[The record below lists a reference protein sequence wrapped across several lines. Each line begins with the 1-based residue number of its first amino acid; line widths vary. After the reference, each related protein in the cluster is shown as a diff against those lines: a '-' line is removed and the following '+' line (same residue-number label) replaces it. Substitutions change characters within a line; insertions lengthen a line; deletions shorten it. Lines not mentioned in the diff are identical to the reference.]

1 MSSVEAP
8 WRGAPPADLV
18 WDEDGTPHSRQ
29 FEDVYYSSDDG
40 LAESRH
46 VFLAG
51 NQLPERWRDSTF
63 TVLETGF
70 GTGLNF
76 LATWQSWRRTNPAG
90 KKLHYLAIEK
100 FPLRSPEL
108 ERAHRHW
115 PELCELSA
123 ELQAN
128 YPPPL
133 PGQHRLLLDKGRV
146 VLDLV
151 VDDVQA
157 GLAALADNPE
167 LLVDAWYLDGFAP
180 SRNPEM
186 WSTTLY
192 QEMARLSRPGT
203 SFATFTVASDVRRG
217 LQHAGFKV
225 DKTTGFGS
233 KREMLQGHYVGEPRA
248 RAARVTPWHLSPAP
262 QATARTALVLGAG
275 LGGATAAAALAHR
288 GWKVTVLEQCQVA
301 SAASGNA
308 QGVLYTRISHRQS
321 VLNDFALHSF
331 CFAHRYY
338 RQLMQSGQLREG
350 VDGQFCGALHLQPD
364 WRESDPLHQ
373 TVVSLPGL
381 ANHLD
386 GTAAARVSG
395 LTSCPGGLFYPLA
408 GWLNPPA
415 VCAALLAQPGI
426 ELKEQCGKLHL
437 QRGESGWLARDPG
450 GAEIAAAEVAI
461 VACGGASKD
470 FDGLQWLP
478 LQNIRGQVTHI
489 PSTGKL
495 TSLQTVL
502 CHDGY
507 LPPARQGE
515 HCIGASFDI
524 ADSDPELRAEDHLQN
539 MQKLS
544 KALPALEED
553 LPMDETADLR
563 GRVGFRTASP
573 DYLPM
578 VGAVP
583 DFARFC
589 ADFADL
595 RRNARQLINR
605 TGSHLPGL
613 YLSTGHGS
621 RGLTSTP
628 LCAEILAAQISGEP
642 WPVAAN
648 LYRALVPA
656 RFIIR
661 DLARNRL

>member
-1 MSSVEAP
+1 
-8 WRGAPPADLV
+8 
-18 WDEDGTPHSRQ
+18 
-29 FEDVYYSSDDG
+29 
-40 LAESRH
+40 
-46 VFLAG
+46 
-51 NQLPERWRDSTF
+51 
-63 TVLETGF
+63 LETGF

-76 LATWQSWRRTNPAG
+76 LATWQSWRRINPGG

-100 FPLRSPEL
+100 FPLRAPEL

-167 LLVDAWYLDGFAP
+167 LHVDAWYLDGFTP

-186 WSTTLY
+186 WSTSLY
-192 QEMARLSRPGT
+192 QEMARLSRPGA
-203 SFATFTVASDVRRG
+203 SFATFTAASDVRRG

-225 DKTTGFGS
+225 DKTPGFGS
-233 KREMLQGHYVGEPRA
+233 KREMLQGHYVGEPRTRTA
-248 RAARVTPWHLSPAP
+248 LVTPWHLSPAP

-275 LGGATAAAALAHR
+275 LGGATAAAALVHR

-301 SAASGNA
+301 GAASGNT

-321 VLNDFALHSF
+321 ILNDFALHSF

-350 VDGQFCGALHLQPD
+350 ADGQLCGALHLQPD
-364 WRESDPLHQ
+364 WRESDPLHE

-408 GWLNPPA
+408 GWMNPPA

-426 ELKEQCGKLHL
+426 ELIEQCGKLHL
-437 QRGESGWLARDPG
+437 QRGETGWLARDPG
-450 GAEIAAAEVAI
+450 GAEIAGAEVAI
-461 VACGGASKD
+461 IACGGASKD

-524 ADSDPELRAEDHLQN
+524 ADGDPELRAEDHLQN

-544 KALPALEED
+544 KALPGLEED

-583 DFARFC
+583 DFDRFC
-589 ADFADL
+589 SDFADL
-595 RRNARQLINR
+595 RRNARQLLNIR
-605 TGSHLPGL
+605 GSHLPGL

-628 LCAEILAAQISGEP
+628 LSAEILAAQISGEP
-642 WPVAAN
+642 WPVSAT